1 MSGEYPKGERS
12 GLFACRVKLHQH
24 FLELGTK
31 CCSFPYLIIG
41 VMHPMESDVPC
52 PHHPLHSQGS
62 LLPLPPIVSSPDS
75 TTPLQVP
82 CYQRKQHI
90 ESS

>member
-41 VMHPMESDVPC
+41 VMHPMESDVPV
-52 PHHPLHSQGS
+52 PPPPTSLSGELPSTSPHPLF
-62 LLPLPPIVSSPDS
+62 P
-75 TTPLQVP
+75 
-82 CYQRKQHI
+82 
-90 ESS
+90 